1 MFSWFRRRPHE
12 RPGFFYTA
20 PPRPAARQ
28 PFLFAACGIPDTR
41 AGRFEAICLFVALL
55 IRRLRQDAD
64 ARGPALAQAVFDAM
78 FADMDRSLRELGV
91 GDLSVGK
98 KNRELWEAF
107 HGRARAYEAALAD
120 GRCGDALPAAIGRNL
135 FAGALPPGRRN
146 GWPPW
151 QRQLLPPWRRS
162 RSGVVPGRAGRLSQ
176 PQRQS

>member
-1 MFSWFRRRPHE
+1 V
-12 RPGFFYTA
+12 A
-20 PPRPAARQ
+20 AARQ

-120 GRCGDALPAAIGRNL
+120 GDAAMLAAAIGRNL
-135 FAGALPPGRRN
+135 FAGAPP
-146 GWPPW
+146 
-151 QRQLLPPWRRS
+151 
-162 RSGVVPGRAGRLSQ
+162 AGAAERLAAVATATAAALAAQ
-176 PQRQS
+176 PLASFLAGQADFPAPETIVT

>member
-1 MFSWFRRRPHE
+1 M
-12 RPGFFYTA
+12 GFLLYGA
-20 PPRPAARQ
+20 AVAAARQ

-98 KNRELWEAF
+98 RNRELWEAF
-107 HGRARAYEAALAD
+107 HGRARAYEAALE
-120 GRCGDALPAAIGRNL
+120 GDDAGALPAAIGRNL
-135 FAGALPPGRRN
+135 FAGAPPAGAAERLAAVAVATAVALAAQ
-146 GWPPW
+146 PFESF
-151 QRQLLPPWRRS
+151 LA
-162 RSGVVPGRAGRLSQ
+162 GRADF
-176 PQRQS
+176 PAPETIVA